1 MARVNVF
8 SNPKKRP
15 AKRKKAKR
23 RTTVAKRASAP
34 AKRRRS
40 NPARRPAKRRVA
52 RRRNPIKAKGVM
64 DANLLPAL
72 KAAAG
77 AIVLDGAYSY
87 LPIPAEYQSGQM
99 GALIKGATTIGMG
112 MLAERSKVMKPATVR
127 DMVNGALTVQLHSIG
142 QELVGGIMA
151 SGAVTT
157 TPATGGEQTGDGT
170 TNGLGYAGTAR
181 RAGRA
186 SSSLPRN
193 LSGYQEDAG
202 LSGYDM
208 LNGYEH
214 AY

>member
-15 AKRKKAKR
+15 SKRRKAKR

-34 AKRRRS
+34 AKRRRRS
-40 NPARRPAKRRVA
+40 NPAPRPAKRRVA
-52 RRRNPIKAKGVM
+52 RRRNPIKGKGVV
-64 DANLLPAL
+64 DQNLMPAL

-77 AIVLDGAYSY
+77 AIVLDGAYSF

-99 GALIKGATTIGMG
+99 GALVKGAATIGMG

-157 TPATGGEQTGDGT
+157 TPATGDDGT
-170 TNGLGYAGTAR
+170 TQGLGYAGTSR

-186 SSSLPRN
+186 RQGLPRN
-193 LSGYQEDAG
+193 LSGYENANMA
-202 LSGYDM
+202 GYDM
-208 LNGYEH
+208 LSGYEMETGN
-214 AY
+214 Y